1 MKYKNKFFVQNCEIT
16 SPYFISDDC
25 SKLLITSDIHFQPS
39 VNKELFLLLIKYAQE
54 VKPDYILMPGDM
66 IETMSFL
73 DYSSEKDFFENIIR
87 SLAEICPVIMIPG
100 NHEISDFSPSN
111 FKNRL
116 SNDNTNLSA
125 LKYFD
130 SLNKIKN
137 VYFLNNESISF
148 GKTTFF
154 GFNPKLN
161 SYQKINDDKVID
173 DFIEDYIKTG
183 FNMAK
188 DCYNI
193 LLTHSPLQIVDGKVL
208 SAIPDFKNVTDLV
221 VSGHL
226 HDGYLP
232 KIMDKKYKNT
242 NVGLFFTPLVFPTP
256 GILCRGIHDFGR
268 GYLFISQGFRKWTA
282 DIKLLNAFEKIT
294 ANDVEELL
302 IKKSDSLNN
311 SELYEYKPFVK
322 K

>member
-1 MKYKNKFFVQNCEIT
+1 MNYKNKFFVQSCEIT
-16 SPYFISDDC
+16 SPYFIGDDC
-25 SKLLITSDIHFQPS
+25 SKFLVASDIHFQPS
-39 VNKELFLLLIKYAQE
+39 VSKELFLLLIKYARE
-54 VKPDYILMPGDM
+54 INPDFILMPGDM

-73 DYSSEKDFFENIIR
+73 EYADEKKFFERIIK

-111 FKNRL
+111 FNKRL
-116 SNDNTNLSA
+116 TTDNVNVNA
-125 LKYFD
+125 LRYFE

-137 VYFLNNESISF
+137 VYFLNNESVSF

-154 GFNPKLN
+154 GFSPRLS
-161 SYQKINDDKVID
+161 SYQKINDSKVID
-173 DFIEDYIKTG
+173 EFVEDYISTG

-188 DCYNI
+188 DCYNV
-193 LLTHSPLQIVDGKVL
+193 LLTHSPLQIINNKVL

-232 KIMDKKYKNT
+232 KILDKKYQNT
-242 NVGLFFTPLVFPTP
+242 NVGLFFTPLVFPSP

-294 ANDVEELL
+294 ANDVEKLI
-302 IKKSDSLNN
+302 IKKSDSISNSGLN
-311 SELYEYKPFVK
+311 ETKPFLK